1 MSTGFLQAAD
11 DARRLLR
18 GFKAFEEVAQAL
30 DAAGLIEQRTAE
42 AQRTLA
48 DLLPKIENARQALA
62 DAEARAGTAEAK
74 AKTLINEA
82 TTEAASITRT
92 ARVAAQRL
100 ADEAQAAA
108 AEVSAQAAAKMKA
121 ADAEVTA
128 ATKQRDTILAEVK
141 GLESRLAAAK
151 ASAAKLLG

>member
-1 MSTGFLQAAD
+1 MSTSFLQAAD

-48 DLLPKIENARQALA
+48 DLLPKIESSRQALA
-62 DAEARAGTAEAK
+62 DAEAQASNATSK
-74 AKTLINEA
+74 ASALVSEA
-82 TTEAASITRT
+82 TTKAAEITRA
-92 ARVAAQRL
+92 ARVSAQRL
-100 ADEAQAAA
+100 ADEAESVAK
-108 AEVSAQAAAKMKA
+108 EREAQATRFVKA
-121 ADAEVTA
+121 ADMEVASA
-128 ATKQRDTILAEVK
+128 ATQRDTVLAEVK
-141 GLESRLAAAK
+141 ALESRLAAAK